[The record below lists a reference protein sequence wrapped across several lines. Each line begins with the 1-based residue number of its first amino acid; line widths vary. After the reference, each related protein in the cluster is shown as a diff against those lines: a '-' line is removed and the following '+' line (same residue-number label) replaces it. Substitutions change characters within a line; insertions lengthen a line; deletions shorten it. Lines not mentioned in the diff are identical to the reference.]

1 MKNNIDKNWI
11 NKSIFTVSRKKYNKQ
26 KLYPKKTN
34 NMKKQL
40 LFEKLTMTYRNNVI
54 FKVI

>member
-26 KLYPKKTN
+26 KIISEKKRTIWKN
-34 NMKKQL
+34 SCYL
-40 LFEKLTMTYRNNVI
+40 
-54 FKVI
+54 